1 GSGKSTVGP
10 LLAQRLGVPF
20 FDTDQIIEARVNKKV
35 NEFWRSDGSDAF
47 RAIEREVALEVLA
60 DASPKVIAF
69 GGGTVTLRDVRRK
82 AIDTAYVVTLGAATS
97 VLLGRVGDPSTRP
110 LLASGDAFQRLED
123 LASDRADAYA
133 ECHASIDTE
142 GFTPDE
148 LVDRISSHLDAE
160 QVIVPLGRST
170 YGVENITKQKTRLVD
185 RIAELAPS
193 SIVIVTDS
201 NVERLYGK
209 DLRRVLSPLAIAS
222 TQVTLAPGE
231 MHKNIQSAQLIW
243 DAALGA
249 GVDRDTLLLAFGGGT
264 VGDLTGFAASTLLR
278 GVRTLQVPTTLLA
291 MVDSSVGGKTG
302 LDHPAGKNLVGT
314 FFQPSS
320 VLIDFDRLK
329 TLPDRDYRG
338 GLAEI
343 VKVALVSSSVDFERL
358 EVLAPKLRTRDA
370 EAIRE
375 VVFRAITTK
384 ARFVRDD
391 ERDNGERVLLNF
403 GHTLGH
409 AVEAAGG
416 FRTWLHGEAVAL
428 GMLGELQM
436 SVRLGRTPKEV
447 LQRVRFLLERFELPC
462 DLPKESRPPV
472 WAYIRADKKRVRE
485 RIRIPIVTG
494 VGVCKV
500 DELPLQTLRDHFFS

>member
-1 GSGKSTVGP
+1 
-10 LLAQRLGVPF
+10 
-20 FDTDQIIEARVNKKV
+20 
-35 NEFWRSDGSDAF
+35 
-47 RAIEREVALEVLA
+47 
-60 DASPKVIAF
+60 
-69 GGGTVTLRDVRRK
+69 
-82 AIDTAYVVTLGAATS
+82 
-97 VLLGRVGDPSTRP
+97 
-110 LLASGDAFQRLED
+110 
-123 LASDRADAYA
+123 
-133 ECHASIDTE
+133 
-142 GFTPDE
+142 
-148 LVDRISSHLDAE
+148 
-160 QVIVPLGRST
+160 
-170 YGVENITKQKTRLVD
+170 
-185 RIAELAPS
+185 
-193 SIVIVTDS
+193 
-201 NVERLYGK
+201 
-209 DLRRVLSPLAIAS
+209 
-222 TQVTLAPGE
+222 
-231 MHKNIQSAQLIW
+231 M
-243 DAALGA
+243 
-249 GVDRDTLLLAFGGGT
+249 
-264 VGDLTGFAASTLLR
+264 
-278 GVRTLQVPTTLLA
+278 
-291 MVDSSVGGKTG
+291 
-302 LDHPAGKNLVGT
+302 
-314 FFQPSS
+314 
-320 VLIDFDRLK
+320 
-329 TLPDRDYRG
+329 
-338 GLAEI
+338 
-343 VKVALVSSSVDFERL
+343 ALVSSSVDFERL

-500 DELPLQTLRDHFFS
+500 DELPLQTLRDRFFLLSSFDDAPISANGRMVSRKIFASPITRRCRKRSNRATR